1 MSKLKWRSATPVR
14 FSRYSSR
21 AFTLVEML
29 VVVAIIG
36 ILIGLLFPA
45 LSAVRQAARKSY
57 CSANMR
63 QVILATLTYESS
75 VLAFPAGVNED
86 GGSVIVAL
94 LPYLKQEYLAQLAA
108 SDLVA
113 GQTYNDLLVE
123 MTELELEVLV
133 CPSSNFTDSKANI
146 ADTGDFASHY
156 YGIAGPTGMA
166 TASDNSN
173 VYNYKEYSPV
183 SASGPIGLQGLFSP
197 NSRGVFE
204 ERKLTEIR
212 DGASYT
218 FGFGEVAG
226 YDEIPGRIKRAGW
239 SFGVE
244 RDSMD
249 RPVTTFG
256 LKSVAH
262 RINSNDGELNVQSF
276 SSSHPG
282 GVQFALIDGAIRF
295 VDQRVSVDVLKTFCS
310 IDQVEKPERLE
321 DGF

>member
-1 MSKLKWRSATPVR
+1 MSKLKWRSATALR

-133 CPSSNFTDSKANI
+133 CPSSNFTDCLLY
-146 ADTGDFASHY
+146 T
-156 YGIAGPTGMA
+156 
-166 TASDNSN
+166 
-173 VYNYKEYSPV
+173 SP
-183 SASGPIGLQGLFSP
+183 SP
-197 NSRGVFE
+197 
-204 ERKLTEIR
+204 R
-212 DGASYT
+212 D
-218 FGFGEVAG
+218 
-226 YDEIPGRIKRAGW
+226 
-239 SFGVE
+239 
-244 RDSMD
+244 
-249 RPVTTFG
+249 
-256 LKSVAH
+256 
-262 RINSNDGELNVQSF
+262 
-276 SSSHPG
+276 
-282 GVQFALIDGAIRF
+282 
-295 VDQRVSVDVLKTFCS
+295 
-310 IDQVEKPERLE
+310 
-321 DGF
+321 

>member
-1 MSKLKWRSATPVR
+1 MSKLKWRSAAAAR
-14 FSRYSSR
+14 FSRRYTR

-63 QVILATLTYESS
+63 QVILATLTFETST
-75 VLAFPAGVNED
+75 LAFPAGVNED

-94 LPYLKQEYLAQLAA
+94 LPYLKQEYLAQLAIG
-108 SDLVA
+108 DLVP

-123 MTELELEVLV
+123 MTELEVEVLV
-133 CPSSNFTDSKANI
+133 CPSSHFLDSKANI
-146 ADTGDFASHY
+146 PDTGDFATHY

-166 TASDNSN
+166 TATDNSH

-197 NSRGVFE
+197 NARGVFE
-204 ERKLTEIR
+204 QRKLTEIR

-218 FGFGEVAG
+218 FGFGEVSG
-226 YDEIPGRIKRAGW
+226 FDEIPGKIKRAGW

-256 LKSVAH
+256 LRSVTH
-262 RINSNDGELNVQSF
+262 PINSNEGELNDQSF
-276 SSSHPG
+276 SSAHPG

-310 IDQVEKPERLE
+310 IDEVEKPERLE